1 MKIKD
6 LASHNKNEIELL
18 LSRIPFF
25 KELKSQENS
34 QLHPL
39 LKQACIVDLEPG
51 ETIMK
56 RGEYGT
62 WIYFLIKGQLSV
74 FQSADTDTQP
84 INSITPGE
92 LFGDLAILCNHQRKA
107 TVAADVDGRVC
118 QLFAID
124 FKPFGDLENFT
135 IIDLP
140 TKLTF
145 YRTIVHSIRWRLEVK
160 RMEQSSAVYASELR
174 KVPTYAGEKGGVSE
188 LNALFKQ
195 SQFLADVLDRW
206 NGGCGLAQDAKVV
219 G

>member
-18 LSRIPFF
+18 LSKIPFV

-34 QLHPL
+34 ELHPL
-39 LKQACIVDLEPG
+39 LKQACIVELAPG
-51 ETIMK
+51 ETIMR

-62 WIYFLIKGQLSV
+62 WIYFLIKGELSV
-74 FQSADTDTQP
+74 FQNSDTDSHP
-84 INSITPGE
+84 ISSITPGE

-107 TVAADVDGRVC
+107 TVAADANGKAC

-124 FKPFGDLENFT
+124 FRPFGDLDNFSV
-135 IIDLP
+135 IDLP

-145 YRTIVHSIRWRLEVK
+145 YRTIVHSVRWRLEVK
-160 RMEQSSAVYASELR
+160 RMEQASAVYASELR
-174 KVPTYAGEKGGVSE
+174 KVPTYTGEKGGMSE

-206 NGGCGLAQDAKVV
+206 NGGCGLIKDMAVV
-219 G
+219 S